1 LIKIQQ
7 KCLSDGFYK
16 TQVRNCQ
23 LITTIRILPNQTGSI
38 SLLKNVYM

>member
-7 KCLSDGFYK
+7 TFFSDSCYK

-23 LITTIRILPNQTGSI
+23 LIARIRILPS
-38 SLLKNVYM
+38 